1 MSPSQASETCASAS
15 SATSAN
21 RKIIATQMLGV
32 KRPGYASAQESSLS
46 PPSPVAPSP
55 VGRGAGLRV
64 EREGRTIYF
73 PVYPSGSPQQD
84 EMEYLFVFPLPMG
97 EGSSI

>member
-21 RKIIATQMLGV
+21 RKIIATQMLRV
-32 KRPGYASAQESSLS
+32 KRPGYASAQESSLRLPLYRWKRRRIEGLAEKAEQFTS
-46 PPSPVAPSP
+46 PSTRADLYNRTKWNIFLSSP
-55 VGRGAGLRV
+55 LH
-64 EREGRTIYF
+64 
-73 PVYPSGSPQQD
+73 
-84 EMEYLFVFPLPMG
+84 PLPMG

>member
-73 PVYPSGSPQQD
+73 PVYRAD
-84 EMEYLFVFPLPMG
+84 LYNRTKWNIFLFSLSQW
-97 EGSSI
+97 ERAL